1 MCVAAQTSFGEW
13 DRVYPQRTIDE
24 ENGRAAAALTGT
36 RRARAKAERWRNI
49 VLGGRRGGGG
59 GGESRR
65 RGVGGEFDPGC
76 RFGPGSNQAPE
87 VSDLSHQ
94 LDVM

>member
-24 ENGRAAAALTGT
+24 ENGRAAAALTGV

-49 VLGGRRGGGG
+49 VLGGGEEVEGEERAEGEAWEASLILDAASGRGPIRRL
-59 GGESRR
+59 
-65 RGVGGEFDPGC
+65 
-76 RFGPGSNQAPE
+76 RFPIL
-87 VSDLSHQ
+87 VIC
-94 LDVM
+94 